1 MRTYFRNS
9 PEAAGRIVA
18 LVMIADGNVCRS
30 ELVALQRLDAERTL
44 GLAHGALPRLLQDLC
59 EDLMASAHASPSL
72 LASVDEAALASMM
85 AEVSEPWLQHEVLRL
100 AQAAAQAD
108 HHRAEGEAFV
118 LAAARR
124 HWGIESERQETL
136 ETDALSA

>member
-1 MRTYFRNS
+1 MRSYFRNS

-18 LVMIADGNVCRS
+18 LVLIADGNVCRS
-30 ELVALQRLDAERTL
+30 ELATLQRLDAERTL
-44 GLAHGALPRLLQDLC
+44 GLAQGALPLLLQDLC

-85 AEVSEPWLQHEVLRL
+85 AEVSEPCLQHEVLRL

-108 HHRAEGEAFV
+108 RHRAEGEAFV

-124 HWGIESERQETL
+124 HWSIESERQESL
-136 ETDALSA
+136 EAAAPAA